1 MNVVALFVLGL
12 GFTAGVLFT
21 TLNTTHI
28 SEVPNDKA
36 EEINDTLK
44 VESGDA
50 LEKKAEFINGLFV
63 F

>member
-1 MNVVALFVLGL
+1 VLGL

-21 TLNTTHI
+21 TLNSSHI
-28 SEVPNDKA
+28 SEVPNDKT

-44 VESGDA
+44 VESSDA
-50 LEKKAEFINGLFV
+50 LEKKVVFMNGLFV

>member
-1 MNVVALFVLGL
+1 MNIVALSVLGL

-21 TLNTTHI
+21 TLSTTHI
-28 SEVPNDKA
+28 SGVPNNKT
-36 EEINDTLK
+36 EETIDTLK

-50 LEKKAEFINGLFV
+50 MGKKGVFMNGLFL

>member
-1 MNVVALFVLGL
+1 MNIVALSVLGL

-21 TLNTTHI
+21 TLKTTHI
-28 SEVPNDKA
+28 SEVSKDKT

-44 VESGDA
+44 VESSDA
-50 LEKKAEFINGLFV
+50 LEQKVVFMNGLFL